1 MDLCD
6 PFSVIKASLDLEVE
20 DLDSPS
26 ENELVVR
33 YAQACGVNS
42 AKIGR
47 LLPGTKNRVPGGQKG
62 IEGFLNETPISVKD
76 LPSKSFQNIADTL
89 ATNNHKIGG
98 TDYQGAV
105 IVVRTRSL
113 TQAQWLDDDDAA
125 AIATNTKIL
134 DGAIVRKLAVLT
146 SDGQWMWATQQYPDW
161 KDNNGC
167 GPL

>member
-1 MDLCD
+1 M
-6 PFSVIKASLDLEVE
+6 
-20 DLDSPS
+20 DSPS

-42 AKIGR
+42 ATIGR
-47 LLPGTKNRVPGGQKG
+47 LVPGTKNRVPGGQQG

-76 LPSKSFQNIADTL
+76 LSSKSFQNIADTL

-105 IVVRTRSL
+105 IVLRTRSL
-113 TQAQWLDDDDAA
+113 TQAQWLDSGEAA

-146 SDGQWMWATQQYPDW
+146 SDGQWMWAMKNETKW
-161 KDNNGC
+161 EDNNGC

>member
-1 MDLCD
+1 
-6 PFSVIKASLDLEVE
+6 
-20 DLDSPS
+20 LDSPS

-42 AKIGR
+42 ATIGR
-47 LLPGTKNRVPGGQKG
+47 LVPGTKNRVPGEQKG

-76 LPSKSFQNIADTL
+76 LPSENFKNIADTL
-89 ATNNHKIGG
+89 ATNNHRIGG

-105 IVVRTRSL
+105 IVLRTRSL
-113 TQAQWLDDDDAA
+113 TQAQWLKDDDAA

-134 DGAIVRKLAVLT
+134 DGTIVRKLAVLT
-146 SDGQWMWATQQYPDW
+146 SDGQWMWTTEKKTNW
-161 KDNNGC
+161 GENNGC

>member
-1 MDLCD
+1 
-6 PFSVIKASLDLEVE
+6 
-20 DLDSPS
+20 LDSPS

-42 AKIGR
+42 ATIGR
-47 LLPGTKNRVPGGQKG
+47 LVPGTKNRVPGGQQG

-76 LPSKSFQNIADTL
+76 LSSKSFQNIADTL

-105 IVVRTRSL
+105 IVLRTRSL
-113 TQAQWLDDDDAA
+113 TQAQWLKDEYAA
-125 AIATNTKIL
+125 AIATNREIL

-146 SDGQWMWATQQYPDW
+146 SDGQWMWATHKEPTWEGHD
-161 KDNNGC
+161 GC
-167 GPL
+167 GP